1 MAGTVSKVI
10 HFRDEEEFI
19 DDVGEAMEIFS
30 RLAAKYGHNPV
41 EGIILWDY
49 VGVRDGEGVK
59 VFRVGEFSR
68 FRETLDLDPG
78 TLEVMER
85 HFDEIKGRED
95 LGVDAIARLVD
106 LLNGEL
112 GEERVYYEAYDLGL
126 ERNTAYIILNLPN
139 LIYLDSILEG
149 DEREDFERAVKL
161 LIKYV

>member
-10 HFRDEEEFI
+10 RFRDEEEFI

-30 RLAAKYGHNPV
+30 RLAVKYGHNPV

-49 VGVRDGEGVK
+49 VGVRDREGVK

-68 FRETLDLDPG
+68 LRGTLDLDPE

-85 HFDEIKGRED
+85 HFDEMKGRDD
-95 LGVDAIARLVD
+95 LGVEDIARLVD
-106 LLNGEL
+106 LLNEEL
-112 GEERVYYEAYDLGL
+112 GEEMVYYEAYDLGL

-139 LIYLDSILEG
+139 LAYLDGILEG